1 MRKSRVLEK
10 IRNGEV
16 ARICALGSYLPYFPS
31 LAARAGYDGVW
42 VDGEHK
48 PFNPREAQALIGFHH
63 IADIDCLWR
72 PPTREKAALYRFLED
87 GASGLIIPHVESVE
101 EARSLINAVRFPPLG
116 NRGLDGAAFDTGYG
130 AAGGPDYPAE
140 ANRETVLFLQ
150 IETPQALEQ
159 VEEIAALDGVDGI
172 FFGPGDMA
180 FRLGC
185 RPAAKDPQM
194 AQIHQRIAKAVS
206 RSGKTWGRPA
216 VAGEDLEAIV
226 DAGAGFVV
234 LGSEMQF
241 IRASLAQGQEALDKA
256 LDERKRDGN

>member
-31 LAARAGYDGVW
+31 LAVRAGYDGVW

-87 GASGLIIPHVESVE
+87 GASGLIIPHVE
-101 EARSLINAVRFPPLG
+101 AVRFPPLG

-130 AAGGPDYPAE
+130 ATGGPDYPAE
-140 ANRETVLFLQ
+140 ANRETVLFVQ

-159 VEEIAALDGVDGI
+159 VEEIAALDGIDGI
-172 FFGPGDMA
+172 FLGPGDMA

-185 RPAAKDPQM
+185 RPEAKDPQM
-194 AQIHQRIAKAVS
+194 AQVQQQIARAVS
-206 RSGKTWGRPA
+206 RVGKTWGRPA
-216 VAGEDLEAIV
+216 VAGADLDAV
-226 DAGAGFVV
+226 LQAGAGFVIV
-234 LGSEMQF
+234 GSEMQF
-241 IRASLAQGQEALDKA
+241 IRASFTRSQKA
-256 LDERKRDGN
+256 LDEALNGRKRNENTEVSAIG